1 MSIEL
6 KQSLKDLAQRYGRQV
21 LVICVLLL
29 LVHDIFGTHG
39 FLAMRRKQEEIQ
51 KVKAELDRLNKE
63 NAALDEDRQNLKSD
77 PQTINKISHEELG
90 LALPGEIIIKI
101 AAPAADNNHQAKK

>member
-1 MSIEL
+1 MDSERRMSIEL
-6 KQSLKDLAQRYGRQV
+6 KQNIKNLAQRYGRHV
-21 LVICVLLL
+21 LALWVLLL

-51 KVKAELDRLNKE
+51 KVKTDLDRLNKE
-63 NAALDEDRQNLKSD
+63 NAELDQDRQNLKSD

-90 LALPGEIIIKI
+90 LRRPGEITI
-101 AAPAADNNHQAKK
+101 

>member
-6 KQSLKDLAQRYGRQV
+6 KQDIKNLAQRYGRHV
-21 LVICVLLL
+21 LAFCVLLL

-51 KVKAELDRLNKE
+51 KVKTELDRLNKE

-77 PQTINKISHEELG
+77 PQTINKIGHEELG

-101 AAPAADNNHQAKK
+101 AAPPAETVHQAKQ

>member
-6 KQSLKDLAQRYGRQV
+6 KQNIKNLAQRYGRHV
-21 LVICVLLL
+21 LAFGVLLL

-39 FLAMRRKQEEIQ
+39 FLAMRHKQEEIQ

-63 NAALDEDRQNLKSD
+63 NAALDEDRQNLESD
-77 PQTINKISHEELG
+77 PQTINKIGHEELG

-101 AAPAADNNHQAKK
+101 AAPPAETVHQAKQ

>member
-6 KQSLKDLAQRYGRQV
+6 KQNIKNLAQRYGRHV
-21 LVICVLLL
+21 LAFCVLLL

-51 KVKAELDRLNKE
+51 KVKTELDRLNKE

-77 PQTINKISHEELG
+77 PQTINKIGHEELG

-101 AAPAADNNHQAKK
+101 AAPPAETVHQAKQ